1 MIFYFTVYYIIS
13 HFVSIGPKEML
24 HFSSNKFLFSRP
36 GHLMKMQKKVEQL
49 PYGQQTSLAVGL
61 GRVTAW
67 QIRLSGLVRIFHS
80 PQFLMAN

>member
-1 MIFYFTVYYIIS
+1 MFF
-13 HFVSIGPKEML
+13 
-24 HFSSNKFLFSRP
+24 FSNFLFSRQ

-49 PYGQQTSLAVGL
+49 PYGQQTSLALDL

-67 QIRLSGLVRIFHS
+67 QTPLSGLVRIFHS